1 MSNTTATIRL
11 ALISHFA
18 RSTRLKVRYFLLR
31 FPPLIGTL
39 FVSDFL
45 GSVVLENLVPES
57 SRGGHHCLL
66 KLIYLVMTST
76 LRRLVCVLINRTIQE
91 LSLILKHFEL
101 WACQRISSRTYTL
114 NEKRESKLRM
124 DLNGLATC
132 ITIRNNSMVILSD
145 RCNC

>member
-1 MSNTTATIRL
+1 MSNTTTATIRL

-57 SRGGHHCLL
+57 RHGGHHCLL
-66 KLIYLVMTST
+66 KAYISGDDIYIKEVA
-76 LRRLVCVLINRTIQE
+76 
-91 LSLILKHFEL
+91 
-101 WACQRISSRTYTL
+101 ACTNQSDISVAIVDFKT
-114 NEKRESKLRM
+114 
-124 DLNGLATC
+124 
-132 ITIRNNSMVILSD
+132 V
-145 RCNC
+145 